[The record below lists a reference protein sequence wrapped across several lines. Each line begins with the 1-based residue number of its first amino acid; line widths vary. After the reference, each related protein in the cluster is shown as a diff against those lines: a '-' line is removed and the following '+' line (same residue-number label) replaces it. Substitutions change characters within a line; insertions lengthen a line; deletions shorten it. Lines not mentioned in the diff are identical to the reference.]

1 MCRRVRAG
9 VWLRKNKTIRVSDQ
23 VRIGEEVGVCRHTK
37 KKTVDWI
44 DEDSLS
50 LEACRE
56 ACEKEEKEEPVD
68 WIDDAGL
75 SLELADEQYK
85 SVAGSTGKEQK
96 NLSLGRQ

>member
-1 MCRRVRAG
+1 MSLGRHVK
-9 VWLRKNKTIRVSDQ
+9 KN
-23 VRIGEEVGVCRHTK
+23 
-37 KKTVDWI
+37 VDRI
-44 DEDSLS
+44 DEQRKTKTSSINKPQQQKNLS
-50 LEACRE
+50 LGRQRVK
-56 ACEKEEKEEPVD
+56 KEESVD